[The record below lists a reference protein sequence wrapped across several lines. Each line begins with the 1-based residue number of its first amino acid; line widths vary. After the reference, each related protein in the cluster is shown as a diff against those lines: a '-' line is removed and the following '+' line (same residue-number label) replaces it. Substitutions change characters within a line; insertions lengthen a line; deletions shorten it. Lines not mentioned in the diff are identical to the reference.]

1 MNRSDLSPL
10 KKFTESDSRPSTHSL
25 SLAMHRTKSEFP
37 KQEPCGLMSRIER
50 YGASAPSNG
59 AEGWNRRPMN
69 EILRHIPLTNG
80 SSYELRCFLILTT
93 DLEFGSRDD
102 ITEPDS
108 DVDRNSAMIVVLN
121 RPPKKRQEG

>member
-10 KKFTESDSRPSTHSL
+10 KKFTESDSRPSTHRL

-37 KQEPCGLMSRIER
+37 KQEPCGLMSQIER
-50 YGASAPSNG
+50 YAASAPSNG
-59 AEGWNRRPMN
+59 AEGWNRCPMN
-69 EILRHIPLTNG
+69 EILRHIPLANG
-80 SSYELRCFLILTT
+80 SSDELRCFLILTT